1 MNFLKIFFRFQP
13 FHRKW
18 LPLILITPLLIC
30 CGCQAARRNGNN
42 AEAKIIPGESAGEK
56 FQAVQILYSDSRRC
70 SGTFTDT
77 RHFLTAA
84 HCLINKKG
92 EVLAPENVKVGSA
105 QEVALRIDIHSGYKS
120 GTEIDLDYDI
130 GIVTFSDKND
140 RSFAAFSR
148 FQPRLGDVVTMVGYG
163 VGSLSD
169 LDDVPKKRFGTNKI
183 SQFRDSAI
191 FIDNDSRESLT
202 DQALLGPGDSGSGI
216 FDTRGEL
223 IAVGISGTPLFS
235 RAILVSS
242 KKIRDFLIQF
252 SNDAEP
258 GN

>member
-1 MNFLKIFFRFQP
+1 MEFMRSGLRFSWFFTRPVPVTFMMAM
-13 FHRKW
+13 
-18 LPLILITPLLIC
+18 TVC
-30 CGCQAARRNGNN
+30 GGCQSTLHKPT
-42 AEAKIIPGESAGEK
+42 EAQVKIIGGKDAGEN
-56 FQAVQILYSDSRRC
+56 FPAVQILYSDSRRC

-148 FQPRLGDVVTMVGYG
+148 FQPRLGDIVTMVGYG
-163 VGSLSD
+163 VGSPTELND
-169 LDDVPKKRFGTNKI
+169 TPKKRFGTNKI

-235 RAILVSS
+235 RAVLVSS

-252 SNDAEP
+252 SNNAEP